1 MLALSDVQD
10 YAARILRKL
19 VCARHDQLH
28 WLIGREYPNV
38 SPEKVMR
45 QLRYLNK
52 STNDGRHYF
61 CPGGQINHGMIAA
74 VDIMLRICGGSLPIF
89 DTGRQPCALI
99 FFLMQAD
106 RMQPFIVYTPDE
118 GAEAGCRAIAE
129 SRREPEG
136 HAAVFYIQS
145 KRQIPLLTVSRP
157 HIFAI
162 SDGNGG
168 FDFMDA
174 KL

>member
-1 MLALSDVQD
+1 LFALSDVQD
-10 YAARILRKL
+10 YAAKILRKL

-28 WLIGREYPNV
+28 WLIGREYPKV

-45 QLRYLNK
+45 QLGYLGK
-52 STNDGRHYF
+52 AMNDGQHYF
-61 CPGGQINHGMIAA
+61 WPGGKVNHGMIAA

-89 DTGRQPCALI
+89 DTGPHPCALI

-118 GAEAGCRAIAE
+118 GAEAECMAVAE
-129 SRREPEG
+129 SRRDPKG

-157 HIFAI
+157 HVFAI
-162 SDGNGG
+162 SDGCGG
-168 FDFMDA
+168 FDFLDA